1 MKLKIKDSKYFSE
14 LGGWKSLA
22 TAIFAAVLLKM
33 VQLDFFSLLVG
44 TIIFSTTTGVIIYF
58 SDKRE
63 WFSTLGLKIGTVLK
77 KIFHFYIQNWVP
89 VTFTILTLFTIYW
102 FGIRP
107 VAIRK
112 DCSVVRWTEPATL
125 TEPASANWPECEK
138 NDSNPLPTSISPK
151 NPQECYGP
159 TAGIPAKTTP
169 LITDSNGVVTMSQTS
184 PAIPATP
191 ASANWPE
198 CQSRGNPFDTEN
210 LMRASSQPQNCYP
223 SKPAS
228 PERNMERKAHD
239 TEYKTCLR
247 DNGI

>member
-1 MKLKIKDSKYFSE
+1 MKLKTKGGKYFNEVGSR
-14 LGGWKSLA
+14 KSLA
-22 TAIFAAVLLKM
+22 TAFFAVILLKM

-44 TIIFSTTTGVIIYF
+44 TIIFSATTGIIIYF

-63 WFSTLGLKIGTVLK
+63 WFSTLGLKIGAVFK

-112 DCSVVRWTEPATL
+112 GCSVVRWTEPATL
-125 TEPASANWPECEK
+125 AE
-138 NDSNPLPTSISPK
+138 
-151 NPQECYGP
+151 
-159 TAGIPAKTTP
+159 
-169 LITDSNGVVTMSQTS
+169 
-184 PAIPATP
+184 P

-198 CQSRGNPFDTEN
+198 CQSKGNPFDTEN

-223 SKPAS
+223 SKPTS

-239 TEYKTCLR
+239 AEYKTCLR